1 MSIEEHLMP
10 HARAIEPSRRRMS
23 GNAVF
28 FPAAAAYAIFVLPAS
43 VLSLLGM
50 LAVFPGVAT
59 PAGHAHEMLFGFALA
74 VVAGNQLGPRSRS
87 SLALL
92 AALWLAA
99 RVAFLFF
106 PGGALAVGAN
116 VAFPALLAWHLAPRL
131 FGSAKKWRNQSLPA
145 VLTAICG
152 SAIVYLFVAR
162 NATAPAVADFSPYRV
177 LLVAVSLFALLLLFM
192 GGRLIAPVVAG
203 QLHRQ
208 GIRLAARVQPRIE
221 AALIIAMLVATLAIA
236 LDGSPR
242 GAQGGWMARAAGT
255 ALIVAGLLAALRMT
269 RWHLWLVRGRA
280 DVLCLAA
287 GYAWLAVGLVLLG
300 AAHAGVGLSRYDE
313 TLALHVITIGSLGTL
328 TLNVMAMTWLL
339 RARRNPAS
347 TRLPV
352 VATLLLALATVLR
365 AFAGGTMLDPQAAL
379 LAASLCWSGAFA
391 LLLILL
397 LKVDANR
404 GSGHAPD

>member
-1 MSIEEHLMP
+1 M
-10 HARAIEPSRRRMS
+10 
-23 GNAVF
+23 VF
-28 FPAAAAYAIFVLPAS
+28 FPVAAAYAIFVLPAS
-43 VLSLLGM
+43 VCSMLGM
-50 LAVFPGVAT
+50 IAVFPGVAT

-74 VVAGNQLGPRSRS
+74 VVAGNQLGPRTRS

-92 AALWLAA
+92 VALWLAA

-106 PGGALAVGAN
+106 PGGALADGAN

-162 NATAPAVADFSPYRV
+162 NAAASVAADFSPYRV

-208 GIRLAARVQPRIE
+208 GIHLAARVQPRIE

-236 LDGSPR
+236 LDGTPR
-242 GAQGGWMARAAGT
+242 GAQEGWAARAAGV
-255 ALIVAGLLAALRMT
+255 ALIVAGLLAALRMA
-269 RWHLWLVRGRA
+269 RWQLWLVRGRA

-300 AAHAGVGLSRYDE
+300 AAHAGVGLSRYHE
-313 TLALHVITIGSLGTL
+313 TIALHVITIGSLGTL

-352 VATLLLALATVLR
+352 LATLLLALATALR
-365 AFAGGTMLDPQAAL
+365 AFAGGAVLEPEVAL

-397 LKVDANR
+397 LNVDANR

>member
-1 MSIEEHLMP
+1 MP
-10 HARAIEPSRRRMS
+10 R
-23 GNAVF
+23 GNAIAQPPRRVPGNAIF
-28 FPAAAAYAIFVLPAS
+28 FPAAAAYAVFVLPAS
-43 VLSLLGM
+43 VCSMLGM
-50 LAVFPGVAT
+50 IGIFPGIAT

-74 VVAGNQLGPRSRS
+74 VVAGNQLGPRTRS

-92 AALWLAA
+92 VALWFLA

-106 PGGALAVGAN
+106 PRGALAVGAN
-116 VAFPALLAWHLAPRL
+116 AGFPALLAWHLAPRL
-131 FGSAKKWRNQSLPA
+131 FGSAKKWRNQSLPV

-152 SAIVYLFVAR
+152 SAIVYLFVAHSPAAP
-162 NATAPAVADFSPYRV
+162 ATAELSSYRI

-208 GIRLAARVQPRIE
+208 GIHMVARVQPRIE
-221 AALIIAMLVATLAIA
+221 AALIIVMIVATLAIVS
-236 LDGSPR
+236 DGTP
-242 GAQGGWMARAAGT
+242 RAATSGWASRT
-255 ALIVAGLLAALRMT
+255 AGAAMVVAGLLAALRIA
-269 RWHLWLVRGRA
+269 RWGLWRIRGRA

-300 AAHAGVGLSRYDE
+300 AAHAGIGLSRYDE

-347 TRLPV
+347 TRLPAI
-352 VATLLLALATVLR
+352 ATLLLALATVVR
-365 AFAGGTMLDPQAAL
+365 VYAGAGPLEPRTMLL
-379 LAASLCWSGAFA
+379 IASLCWSGAFA
-391 LLLILL
+391 MLLVLLLR
-397 LKVDANR
+397 VDA
-404 GSGHAPD
+404 SGAKRRT